1 MGGLRTRYPC
11 QKCLRQ
17 QRCAWLLRDLRNA
30 VADAR
35 LRGMR
40 ADEVPEIYIDCEGR
54 YSPAP
59 QVKRD

>member
-40 ADEVPEIYIDCEGR
+40 ADEVPEKAD
-54 YSPAP
+54 A
-59 QVKRD
+59 